1 VLAMKISTLF
11 LDIGGVLLS
20 NGWDRHT
27 RALAAT
33 RFGLDV
39 DEMNRRHLLTVEAYE
54 KGKLTLE
61 EYLARV
67 VFHEARSF
75 SAESFKAA
83 MLEQSRPYL
92 DMIELFR
99 RLKARHG
106 LEIVVVSN
114 EGRELT
120 EHRIKTFDLGT
131 FVDLFVSSC
140 FVHVR
145 KPDPDIY
152 QMALDISQSL
162 PSKAIYVDDRPAF
175 VAVAQRLGIAGI
187 VHSDYEATR
196 AALAAHGL
204 SLDT

>member
-1 VLAMKISTLF
+1 MKISTLF

-106 LEIVVVSN
+106 LDIVVVSN

-120 EHRIKTFDLGT
+120 EHRIKTFDLST

-140 FVHVR
+140 FVHLR
-145 KPDPDIY
+145 KPDADIY

-162 PSKAIYVDDRPAF
+162 PSKVIYVDDRPAF